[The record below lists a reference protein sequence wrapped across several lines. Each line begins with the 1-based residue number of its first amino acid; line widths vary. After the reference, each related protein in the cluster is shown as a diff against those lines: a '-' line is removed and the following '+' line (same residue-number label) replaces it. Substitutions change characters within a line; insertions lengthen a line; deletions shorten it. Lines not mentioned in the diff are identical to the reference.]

1 MAANSLG
8 IPALPRKVND
18 PAGTNT
24 RRVVVQ
30 GTGARE
36 VKNPAAANEGRISG
50 VVEHVDHRDGAN
62 GSGVSVRTLGEAEC
76 LAASAIAVGDPVNIA
91 DAAGRVKAVGG
102 EAAGTV
108 INLVGDAVTAAT
120 AAGDIVTVDL
130 QRRNHRFTV

>member
-8 IPALPRKVND
+8 IPALPRTVND
-18 PAGTNT
+18 PAGVAR

-36 VKNPAAANEGRISG
+36 VKNPAAANAGRISG
-50 VVEHVDHRDGAN
+50 VVEHTDHRDGAD
-62 GSGVSVRTLGEAEC
+62 GSDVAVRTLGEVEV
-76 LAASAIAVGDPVNIA
+76 LAASAIAVGDPINIA
-91 DAAGRVKAVGG
+91 DVQGRVKAVGG
-102 EAAGTV
+102 EAAGTI

-130 QRRNHRFTV
+130 QRRNHRYTV